1 MLTYAIEI
9 YIVERI
15 KIMNKKIAETKPKD
29 STQNFEAQFKRST
42 TPLLVLFLL
51 SQKEMYAYDIIR
63 ETLSLSN
70 NVYKM
75 PLLYTV
81 LNKLESDGYV
91 TQSQRIISKDNR
103 VRVYYK
109 ITDDGRHYLTEL
121 TNTYFSLSDA
131 VNSIL
136 FGGENDE
143 SHN

>member
-91 TQSQRIISKDNR
+91 TQSQRIISKDNS
-103 VRVYYK
+103 VRV
-109 ITDDGRHYLTEL
+109 
-121 TNTYFSLSDA
+121 
-131 VNSIL
+131 
-136 FGGENDE
+136 
-143 SHN
+143 

>member
-1 MLTYAIEI
+1 MQNNL
-9 YIVERI
+9 V
-15 KIMNKKIAETKPKD
+15 
-29 STQNFEAQFKRST
+29 TQNLHCMIYLLDVVPVPCRDNNLSCLYCGCLFELHNLYST
-42 TPLLVLFLL
+42 YFLL
-51 SQKEMYAYDIIR
+51 YSKH
-63 ETLSLSN
+63 
-70 NVYKM
+70 
-75 PLLYTV
+75 TV

-121 TNTYFSLSDA
+121 TNTYFALSDA